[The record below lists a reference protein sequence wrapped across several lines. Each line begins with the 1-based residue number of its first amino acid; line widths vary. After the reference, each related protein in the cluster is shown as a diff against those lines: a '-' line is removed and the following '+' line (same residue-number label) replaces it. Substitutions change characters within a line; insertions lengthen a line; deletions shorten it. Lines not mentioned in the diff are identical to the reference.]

1 MKPIFRTLVCS
12 LVALL
17 AAVGAARAHPHVW
30 VTMTSELVY
39 APDGAVTGVRHAWA
53 FDDMFS
59 AFATQGIET
68 KQKGVFTRE
77 DLAPLA
83 QVNVD
88 SLKDFD
94 YFTVAKANGKKTEF
108 EGPKDYWLEYKD
120 EVLVLH
126 FTLPFKAPVK
136 AQRLDLEV
144 YDPTYFVDFTMAEKD
159 PVKLVNAPGECK
171 LMVVRP
177 TRPRQGGDLL
187 LSDRQPGD
195 LAARRR
201 ALVRFRHG
209 AGARRGRHRRHRG
222 GAARRDAQ
230 HPVHRRLGDRSRE
243 LQFDHRRGRAAA
255 VGQGPRLSCHPAH
268 AAPRAAAGAG
278 RGRGDRAAC
287 ASRSRSRP

>member
-1 MKPIFRTLVCS
+1 MNPLIRTLLFS
-12 LVALL
+12 LVALV
-17 AAVGAARAHPHVW
+17 AAVGAAQAHPHVW

-39 APDGAVTGVRHAWA
+39 APDGTATGVRHAWA

-94 YFTVAKANGKKTEF
+94 YFTFAKANGKKTEF
-108 EGPKDYWLEYKD
+108 EGPADYWLEYKN
-120 EVLVLH
+120 EVLILH

-159 PVKLVNAPGECK
+159 PVKLVDAPAQCKLTVGRPTDSNVASNAPVNEQFFNSMDAGN
-171 LMVVRP
+171 
-177 TRPRQGGDLL
+177 
-187 LSDRQPGD
+187 
-195 LAARRR
+195 
-201 ALVRFRHG
+201 FG
-209 AGARRGRHRRHRG
+209 A
-222 GAARRDAQ
+222 
-230 HPVHRRLGDRSRE
+230 
-243 LQFDHRRGRAAA
+243 QFANKIS
-255 VGQGPRLSCHPAH
+255 V
-268 AAPRAAAGAG
+268 
-278 RGRGDRAAC
+278 AC
-287 ASRSRSRP
+287 P